1 MYLDILFDIQLILSL
16 SLSLQILALGLEMSA
31 QRFIWVVES
40 PHEKSTNATYFSVHS
55 LCCTQKKNPAYS
67 GVHKKC
73 HYRYPIVVFFKN
85 TTIGLSIA
93 TF

>member
-55 LCCTQKKNPAYS
+55 LCQKK
-67 GVHKKC
+67 KKKNL
-73 HYRYPIVVFFKN
+73 PIVAFIKN
-85 TTIGLSIA
+85 AIIGTL
-93 TF
+93 